1 MMRRLLVLVLLA
13 VSGLLAATVR
23 LYLKDGTYHLVRE
36 YKVEGDRVS
45 YYSTERS
52 DWEQIPLE
60 LVDLKRTEKENAE
73 RVEREKRHAAEISV
87 EEAVE
92 RAARE
97 ERERVPVTPG
107 VYLVEGSELRTIPQ
121 AESNIQTN
129 KKRSILKVLS
139 PVPVFSGKSTV
150 ELDGETS
157 KNAVSRE
164 RPEFYVRLSTDERFG
179 IVRLKTKKNARIVQ
193 TWHLIPVSNELIE
206 EQDDV
211 EVFRQQLSEG
221 LFKIWPVKPLEPGE
235 YAIIE
240 YTLGKGNIQVWDF
253 AFRR

>member
-1 MMRRLLVLVLLA
+1 MRRLLVLVLLA

-23 LYLKDGTYHLVRE
+23 LYLTDGTYHLVRE

-52 DWEQIPLE
+52 EWEQIPLE
-60 LVDLKRTEKENAE
+60 MVDLKRTERENAE
-73 RVEREKRHAAEISV
+73 RGEREKRQAAEISV

-97 ERERVPVTPG
+97 ERERVPVNPG
-107 VYLVEGSELRTIPQ
+107 VYLVEGSELRAIPQ
-121 AESNIQTN
+121 AESNIQTD

-164 RPEFYVRLSTDERFG
+164 RPEFYVRLSADERFG
-179 IVRLKTKKNARIVQ
+179 IVKLKPKKNVRVVQ
-193 TWHLIPVSNELIE
+193 TWNIIPVSNEMIE

-211 EVFRQQLSEG
+211 EVFRQQLGEG

-235 YAIIE
+235 YAIVQ

-253 AFRR
+253 SFRR

>member
-1 MMRRLLVLVLLA
+1 MRRLLVLVLLA

-36 YKVEGDRVS
+36 YRVEGDRVS

-52 DWEQIPLE
+52 EWEQIPLD
-60 LVDLKRTEKENAE
+60 LVDLNRTEKENAE
-73 RVEREKRHAAEISV
+73 RVEREKRLAAELSV

-107 VYLVEGSELRTIPQ
+107 VYLVEGSELRIIPQ
-121 AESNIQTN
+121 AESKIQTN
-129 KKRSILKVLS
+129 KKRSVLKVLS
-139 PVPVFSGKSTV
+139 PVPVFTGKSTV

-157 KNAVSRE
+157 KNVVSRE
-164 RPEFYVRLSTDERFG
+164 RPEFYVRLSVDERFG

-193 TWHLIPVSNELIE
+193 TWNVIPVSNELIE

-211 EVFRQQLSEG
+211 EVFRQQLGEG

-240 YTLGKGNIQVWDF
+240 YTLGQGNIQVWDF